1 VFLEQG
7 EMVSFAGSLYHGGD
21 PILSGTR
28 YIIAAFMIIIPRGSV
43 DDGVVM
49 SDNEEQEQQ
58 KKKTSE
64 SFSWGKSLPSQKSE
78 SESNND
84 GASSFQFGFNFE

>member
-1 VFLEQG
+1 
-7 EMVSFAGSLYHGGD
+7 MVSFAGSLYHGGD

-49 SDNEEQEQQ
+49 SDNEEQVEQQ

-64 SFSWGKSLPSQKSE
+64 LFSWGKSLPSQKSE
-78 SESNND
+78 SESNNN
-84 GASSFQFGFNFE
+84 GASLFQFGFSFE